1 MRKRIHHKNFVP
13 KVNKHNL
20 NQIWFKINTNP
31 RRFDFR
37 EMKPIERYKAMIQKV
52 TNALKKKG
60 LLKGDANEVACQ
72 TA

>member
-1 MRKRIHHKNFVP
+1 MKKRIHHKNFVP

-31 RRFDFR
+31 RRFDFKEKKYFEYLKKMR
-37 EMKPIERYKAMIQKV
+37 E
-52 TNALKKKG
+52 ALKEKINKQLEKVRG
-60 LLKGDANEVACQ
+60 NNEVINQ